1 MALKLGGLY
10 MKRIDLGWIEY
21 LGGQGIYNFLTFNR
35 INIQLVQMKNL
46 FVIIYI
52 YLLIIIGV
60 YSILYYL
67 NSLYSRA

>member
-46 FVIIYI
+46 FVIMYI